1 MGKTIYMS
9 YGAQDIQAMN
19 ARMERLEEL
28 YRQDGRDKKDHPWH
42 SRYTGLMEK
51 YGNTQG
57 NT

>member
-1 MGKTIYMS
+1 MS